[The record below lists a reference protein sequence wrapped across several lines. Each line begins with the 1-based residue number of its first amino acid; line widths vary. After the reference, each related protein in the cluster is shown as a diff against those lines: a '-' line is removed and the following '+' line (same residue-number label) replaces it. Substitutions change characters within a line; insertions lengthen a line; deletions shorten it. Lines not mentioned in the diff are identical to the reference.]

1 MMVVVHQDLRPG
13 ETRVL
18 DATTRERV
26 RQALERA
33 PRPGPE
39 SPQFP
44 QWEQVVR
51 SEAHVDP
58 VRPDEGPWLAA
69 FAPVGSTDY
78 VAIVQT
84 RDAAVFAPTRMLL
97 EQLVLWSGLP
107 ALTGGALLVLSLW
120 LVLRRARRRH

>member
-1 MMVVVHQDLRPG
+1 
-13 ETRVL
+13 
-18 DATTRERV
+18 V
-26 RQALERA
+26 RQALHRA
-33 PRPGPE
+33 PRAGPE

-44 QWEQVVR
+44 QWDQVVT

-58 VRPDEGPWLAA
+58 VRPADGPWLAA

-84 RDAAVFAPTRMLL
+84 RDAAVFAPTRTLL

-107 ALTGGALLVLSLW
+107 ALAGGALLVLSLW
-120 LVLRRARRRH
+120 LLQRRARRRH